1 MPEYLKLPLRFDQFF
16 QKEKIDTCSLKE
28 SIMRHL
34 HLLIIT
40 TIGENKQDEDYGSLF
55 WDNDYD
61 IHMSNDSRRE
71 VVISTLKRQIQLY
84 EKRLVNFTVEAN
96 VKQSEY
102 TVNNGTQIRRRI
114 EIIVSGFLARSNEQ
128 FRFQT
133 GFFIGP
139 LSFD

>member
-1 MPEYLKLPLRFDQFF
+1 MPEFLKLPLRFDQFF

-34 HLLIIT
+34 HLLIVT
-40 TIGENKQDEDYGSLF
+40 TIGENKQDPEYGSLF
-55 WDNDYD
+55 WDSDYD

-71 VVISTLKRQIQLY
+71 VVISALKRQIQLY

-96 VKQSEY
+96 VKQAEY
-102 TVNNGTQIRRRI
+102 TVNSGVQIRRRI
-114 EIIVSGFLARSNEQ
+114 EIIVSGFLARSNEP